1 MPLSTRSSDE
11 DSLDSTLFEEQDF
24 PLAVEFGV
32 EESMLRSENIPESDE
47 LREPFKGAAS
57 GLFVARVGY
66 SAVW

>member
-1 MPLSTRSSDE
+1 MS
-11 DSLDSTLFEEQDF
+11 
-24 PLAVEFGV
+24 LAVEFGV